1 MGGDHLLETCGLD
14 HCNYHAAA
22 VMTLLLWN
30 LSNSVLLGIVDLFS
44 PTGEEERISIS
55 GWSKSKRKFKLFLYN
70 EAFPKTCNTLPTA
83 NGIKQLIYIFISND
97 REWTN
102 YPVWRLRF
110 FLTNDWRLCWPN
122 DSVTTRQ
129 GQIVGWTPTIKLSV
143 VTVINR
149 ELLSPHHTLKSFHLS
164 GWNNLVFGN

>member
-1 MGGDHLLETCGLD
+1 MEPLNSERRRTLPFLGWTALKLCEVGD
-14 HCNYHAAA
+14 
-22 VMTLLLWN
+22 
-30 LSNSVLLGIVDLFS
+30 SRSFS

-70 EAFPKTCNTLPTA
+70 EAFPKTCDTLPTA

-102 YPVWRLRF
+102 YPAWRLRF

-149 ELLSPHHTLKSFHLS
+149 ELLSPHQTLKSFHLS
-164 GWNNLVFGN
+164 GWNKLVFGN